1 MKKQKMISNS
11 INDTIQIA
19 KELAKTIDTGSLIL
33 LEGELGV
40 GKTAFTKG
48 IALGLDINDT
58 ITSPTFT
65 LLKEYEGRME
75 LKHIDA
81 YRLEGVSSDS
91 LGLYDLMDSD
101 TVVVIEWADFI
112 DSDLRPDYKVK
123 IKYLEEN
130 SREIE
135 IEEVN

>member
-1 MKKQKMISNS
+1 MKKQTIISNS
-11 INDTIQIA
+11 INETMTIA
-19 KELAKTIDTGSLIL
+19 KDFACQINKGTVIL

-48 IALGLDINDT
+48 IALGLDIKDT

-65 LLKEYEGRME
+65 LLKEYEGRLD

-91 LGLYDLMDSD
+91 LGLYDLMDDD
-101 TVVVIEWADFI
+101 TVVVIEWANFI
-112 DSDLRPDYKVK
+112 DTDIRADYKIK
-123 IKYLEEN
+123 INYLEEN

-135 IEEVN
+135 IKEVR

>member
-1 MKKQKMISNS
+1 MKKQTIISNS
-11 INDTIQIA
+11 INETMIIA
-19 KELAKTIDTGSLIL
+19 KDFACQINKGTVIL

-48 IALGLDINDT
+48 IALGLDIKDT

-65 LLKEYEGRME
+65 LLKEYEGRLD

-91 LGLYDLMDSD
+91 LGLYDLMDDD
-101 TVVVIEWADFI
+101 TVVVIEWANFI
-112 DSDLRPDYKVK
+112 DTDIRADYKIK
-123 IKYLEEN
+123 INYLEEN

-135 IEEVN
+135 IKEVR

>member
-1 MKKQKMISNS
+1 MKKTTIISNS

-19 KELAKTIDTGSLIL
+19 KDLASNIESGSLIL

-65 LLKEYEGRME
+65 LLKEYEGRMD

-91 LGLYDLMDSD
+91 LGLYDLMDSN

>member
-1 MKKQKMISNS
+1 MKKQILKSNS
-11 INDTIQIA
+11 IKETITIA
-19 KELAKTIDTGSLIL
+19 KDFASQIKKGAVIL

-48 IALGLDINDT
+48 IALGLDVEDS

-65 LLKEYEGRME
+65 LLKEYEGRLD

-91 LGLYDLMDSD
+91 LGLYDLMDSH
-101 TVVVIEWADFI
+101 TVVVIEWANFI
-112 DSDLRPDYKVK
+112 DTDIRADYKVK

-135 IEEVN
+135 IEEV